1 MLVDRTGLGVPG
13 VAAGGLVSFALVSTS
28 ASSLLATVSAVSN
41 VGKAKFEAIS
51 SGELWCCWLP
61 QGPGC

>member
-13 VAAGGLVSFALVSTS
+13 VAAGGLVNFALVSTS
-28 ASSLLATVSAVSN
+28 ASSLLAAVSMVTN

-51 SGELWCCWLP
+51 SGELWCHWLL